1 MELLVVGSVALDS
14 VKTPHG
20 SVNEALGGSATYFSI
35 AASYFT
41 HVNLVAVIGNDF
53 PEEHLLFLKERG
65 IDLAGLKRQEG
76 RTFRWRGEY
85 QNQMNEAKTLATEL
99 NVFESFRPTLPPTYL
114 ESPYLFLANIDPQ
127 LQRDVLIQVKRPKLI
142 ACDTMNFWIES
153 KRDALVK
160 MLQTVDL
167 LIINEGEARAL
178 ARCDNLVSVARN
190 VLSFGPK
197 TLIIKRGE
205 YGAVMF
211 TDHTVFAC
219 PAYPLESVCD
229 PTGAGDSFAGGLMG
243 YLSQQEEIN
252 DQTLRQG
259 VIYGS
264 VMASY
269 NVEAFSLNR
278 MRHLTK
284 GDITARYQ
292 AFKALTA
299 F

>member
-1 MELLVVGSVALDS
+1 MDLLVVGSVALDS

-53 PEEHLLFLKERG
+53 PEEHLLFLKGKG

-85 QNQMNEAKTLATEL
+85 LDQMNEAKTLATEL
-99 NVFESFRPTLPPTYL
+99 NVFESFRPTLPPAYI
-114 ESPYLFLANIDPQ
+114 ESPYLFLANIDPE
-127 LQRDVLIQVKRPKLI
+127 LQWDVLSQAKRPKLI
-142 ACDTMNFWIES
+142 ACDTMNFWIDR
-153 KRDALVK
+153 KRNALVK
-160 MLQTVDL
+160 TLGALDL

-178 ARCDNLVSVARN
+178 ACRDNIVCAAKHI
-190 VLSFGPK
+190 LSLGPK
-197 TLIIKRGE
+197 TVIIKRGE

-211 TDHTVFAC
+211 AGDTVFAC

-243 YLSQQEEIN
+243 YLAQQDKIN
-252 DQTLRQG
+252 DQTLREG

-278 MRHLTK
+278 MRHLTER
-284 GDITARYQ
+284 DIATRYQ